1 MWATYIGIFKP
12 GARENPDAYY
22 DRPFDMFEAYYD
34 INVYRLPAS
43 WSEVLGKSKQMDWG
57 SWLYVCSKETMRQLM
72 YGSVR
77 NIVHVIPGDDT
88 KEPVR
93 EPPIDLTML
102 PDREW
107 YGILEVEIY

>member
-12 GARENPDAYY
+12 GARENPDTYY

-57 SWLYVCSKETMRQLM
+57 SWLQTCDRQTFRKLF
-72 YGSVR
+72 SD
-77 NIVHVIPGDDT
+77 NDTVIPIIPFYADAEHVGRQPPVPA
-88 KEPVR
+88 KE
-93 EPPIDLTML
+93 I
-102 PDREW
+102 PDGER
-107 YGILEVEIY
+107 YGFLEVELE